1 MTSQGGEPM
10 AGTTARANEGR
21 PCGPGPPCRAA
32 VRGRRARMFPGA
44 RRRRGRPCPHRACP
58 AAPGPAALAS
68 VLSCPVP
75 PLLLPALP
83 PRSRRRAGPR
93 PSPLSSLLTATAASA
108 ARPAPQSCRRAS
120 TPPHRGRALRQR
132 PPSPPAA
139 LPRSRPRSA
148 AVPVALPAALP
159 EPGASRGSRHR
170 GAAAGEPSSASAA
183 AAASGGLAPVG
194 PAHRSTPPPHWL
206 RQRSPRAFW
215 EL

>member
-10 AGTTARANEGR
+10 AGTTALANEGR

-68 VLSCPVP
+68 VLSCPAP
-75 PLLLPALP
+75 APSRPGPAAAQGPAPL
-83 PRSRRRAGPR
+83 R
-93 PSPLSSLLTATAASA
+93 SPLSSPPPPPQPL
-108 ARPAPQSCRRAS
+108 APLRRAAAGRQLH
-120 TPPHRGRALRQR
+120 PRGRAPRQR

-159 EPGASRGSRHR
+159 EPGASRSSRHR

-206 RQRSPRAFW
+206 RQRSPEAFW

>member
-68 VLSCPVP
+68 VLSCPAPAPSRPPAPVP
-75 PLLLPALP
+75 PPRRAPPLSALLSPHRHRRLSRSPRSAELP
-83 PRSRRRAGPR
+83 PGVN
-93 PSPLSSLLTATAASA
+93 SP
-108 ARPAPQSCRRAS
+108 P
-120 TPPHRGRALRQR
+120 RGRALRQR

-170 GAAAGEPSSASAA
+170 RAAAGEPSSASAA